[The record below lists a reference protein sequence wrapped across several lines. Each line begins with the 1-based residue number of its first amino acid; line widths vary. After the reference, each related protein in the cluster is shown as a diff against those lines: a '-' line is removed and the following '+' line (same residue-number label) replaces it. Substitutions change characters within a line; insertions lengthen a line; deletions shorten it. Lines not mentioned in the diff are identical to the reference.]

1 MVFQTM
7 DAPFTLDPR
16 ALCERYNALAE
27 EVGEERES
35 LTRRLGALQAMNAE
49 AHEHRFRALEQAS
62 ELSKMNRAKADL
74 EEEKAL
80 KESLSEGQASI
91 QDYVRMDDD
100 D

>member
-1 MVFQTM
+1 M

-74 EEEKAL
+74 ETK
-80 KESLSEGQASI
+80 
-91 QDYVRMDDD
+91 
-100 D
+100 